1 MHSRK
6 YSMLG
11 YAPFYFLFLGR
22 LTKLPRLVLCSLFSS
37 GKSWTC
43 DFVAEATGSTTRLNW
58 SNDSKTF
65 GSCCLYPKAASLSQD
80 TVICE
85 WAFSP
90 DKKVV
95 CLTSSVPIR
104 VLTGAVPQDFWHPR
118 PRCQQTSS
126 VEGLAPNSCR
136 AVKEDIILTPQDAFL
151 RKGLAK
157 QFSIS
162 GLLAPSFPGGGK
174 GERGGSGVVASEQVR
189 QFLKVTPAFLQ
200 VHARLLCA
208 QKATNLCLSTHSPV

>member
-6 YSMLG
+6 YSMLR
-11 YAPFYFLFLGR
+11 YAPFYFLFWGG
-22 LTKLPRLVLCSLFSS
+22 LTKLPRLALCSLFSS

-43 DFVAEATGSTTRLNW
+43 DFVAEATGSTTSLNW

-65 GSCCLYPKAASLSQD
+65 GSCLCPKAASLSQD

-95 CLTSSVPIR
+95 CLTSSVPTR

-118 PRCQQTSS
+118 PHCQQTSS
-126 VEGLAPNSCR
+126 VEGLAPNSSW
-136 AVKEDIILTPQDAFL
+136 AVNEDIILTPQDAFL

-162 GLLAPSFPGGGK
+162 GLLAPVLPRREKKGG
-174 GERGGSGVVASEQVR
+174 EWCGSLRAGQTVS
-189 QFLKVTPAFLQ
+189 
-200 VHARLLCA
+200 
-208 QKATNLCLSTHSPV
+208 